1 MNLILLVL
9 ICGNIISTSFGALL
23 LKIGSEHFKVR
34 FDINGI
40 IKILKNY
47 KLLIGIFLYGVSS
60 IFFVLSLR
68 IGELSFIYPV
78 TSASYIFISLL
89 SVYFLREKMNQY
101 KWIGICFIILGV
113 ALVSL

>member
-1 MNLILLVL
+1 MNWMLFVLILS
-9 ICGNIISTSFGALL
+9 NIISTSFGALF
-23 LKIGSEHFKVR
+23 LKMGSANFKSR
-34 FDINGI
+34 FNIKEI

-47 KLLIGIFLYGVSS
+47 KLMIGLFLYCISA

-68 IGELSFIYPV
+68 IGDLSLVYPV
-78 TSASYIFISLL
+78 TSLSYIFISLL
-89 SVYFLREKMNQY
+89 SVYFLKEKMNRY